1 VEKQTLL
8 AYEPLVQKLAAS
20 LKALEQESEFLFN
33 SNTKVQVQSMIEDI
47 FHNLRS
53 HGQCIIPIDDAN
65 TIYLKLFSEFE
76 RIVVVKEHL
85 VPIIITDLDG
95 IINHEWDLALQQ
107 IVPYI
112 NGIYHIKHISQI
124 SGVEIEIVKQCI
136 QHLVYYNCVA
146 LLDIFQYSNVYCCTS
161 NFVEFSASGTKIKSC
176 AEYIHLSTDGTLL
189 SKHKII
195 SLYAALK
202 HDVTLKKWIEENNV
216 ISLNVDPRKFITFGL
231 LNNIIRRVHKYPL
244 KLVKS
249 KKGPMPH
256 TKYTYFQ
263 QMLNGQTSFDEI
275 CCTLSQTK
283 DQIDSL
289 LQQDKNIVIL
299 SK

>member
-1 VEKQTLL
+1 L
-8 AYEPLVQKLAAS
+8 
-20 LKALEQESEFLFN
+20 
-33 SNTKVQVQSMIEDI
+33 I
-47 FHNLRS
+47 
-53 HGQCIIPIDDAN
+53 
-65 TIYLKLFSEFE
+65 
-76 RIVVVKEHL
+76 
-85 VPIIITDLDG
+85 
-95 IINHEWDLALQQ
+95 
-107 IVPYI
+107 
-112 NGIYHIKHISQI
+112 
-124 SGVEIEIVKQCI
+124 
-136 QHLVYYNCVA
+136 
-146 LLDIFQYSNVYCCTS
+146 
-161 NFVEFSASGTKIKSC
+161 
-176 AEYIHLSTDGTLL
+176 
-189 SKHKII
+189 KII